1 MKGIEERNI
10 MNSLILD
17 EAQVD
22 NLGTLNLQGLQKKGL
37 FRPMSIYAYDSESQI
52 RNLDVSQNG

>member
-1 MKGIEERNI
+1 

-22 NLGTLNLQGLQKKGL
+22 NLGTLNLRGLQNKGL
-37 FRPMSIYAYDSESQI
+37 FRPMGIYAYDSESQI
-52 RNLDVSQNG
+52 KNPDVSQNG

>member
-1 MKGIEERNI
+1 MKGIEERKI

-22 NLGTLNLQGLQKKGL
+22 NLGTLNLQGLQNKGS
-37 FRPMSIYAYDSESQI
+37 FRPMGIYAYDSESQI
-52 RNLDVSQNG
+52 KNPDVSQNG